1 LALSFLSVSFL
12 TRAQSYSVRTA
23 DSLYASGDY
32 ETAATAYER
41 VYFFSKIE
49 AEKIQ
54 ALINRSYCF
63 KNLGRNFE
71 AYKGLARINSF
82 NLSDSLRCVANY
94 ELALNLY
101 LGSYF
106 ADAEKFCA
114 RNAGI
119 PINSKEY
126 VRTVLLHAFVLNE
139 LNNYE
144 QAELRLRDY
153 CTQADL
159 APSDKDSLLKFVSSY
174 YAKKN
179 IPKLKSLRKA
189 RRLSKCLPGAGLF
202 YAGKPGKAL
211 LNIGFQLAA
220 LGYTGANVYFGNY
233 ITAATA
239 GVFMIR
245 SFYTGGVNQLNEV
258 IPKRNYYK
266 TRKFNDT
273 FKSQFISKL
282 KERHAL

>member
-1 LALSFLSVSFL
+1 
-12 TRAQSYSVRTA
+12 
-23 DSLYASGDY
+23 
-32 ETAATAYER
+32 
-41 VYFFSKIE
+41 
-49 AEKIQ
+49 
-54 ALINRSYCF
+54 
-63 KNLGRNFE
+63 
-71 AYKGLARINSF
+71 
-82 NLSDSLRCVANY
+82 
-94 ELALNLY
+94 
-101 LGSYF
+101 
-106 ADAEKFCA
+106 
-114 RNAGI
+114 
-119 PINSKEY
+119 
-126 VRTVLLHAFVLNE
+126 
-139 LNNYE
+139 
-144 QAELRLRDY
+144 
-153 CTQADL
+153 
-159 APSDKDSLLKFVSSY
+159 LKFVSSY